1 MSSKTLATKILDS
14 RGIWY
19 QVHSYPE
26 GERDANLIAKI
37 LDIPGERVFKTL
49 VAVRSLG
56 KPLLVMVPASHQL
69 DLKKLARQIG
79 EKKVKLATHR
89 QAEQMT
95 GLKVGGI
102 SPLALLNKGFV
113 NLLDSSATKYKTVCI
128 SAGKKGLNLE
138 INVADLKEVL
148 DAVLVDVIS

>member
-14 RGIWY
+14 LGIWY

-26 GERDANLIAKI
+26 SERDATQIAKI
-37 LDIPGERVFKTL
+37 LDIPAERVFKTL
-49 VAVRSLG
+49 VAVRSQA

-79 EKKVKLATHR
+79 EKKVKLATHI

-95 GLKVGGI
+95 GLQVGGI

-113 NLLDSSATKYKTVCI
+113 NLLDSSATNYETVCI

-148 DAVLVDVIS
+148 DAELVNVIS